1 MTHPLNNLLYDNYP
15 HPLKIEGHEAESF
28 ARALEQSP
36 SIAHLNLRCH
46 LIRSHG
52 EGRLAEVLVQCPAL
66 THLNDHSVA

>member
-15 HPLKIEGHEAESF
+15 HPLKIEGHEAE
-28 ARALEQSP
+28 
-36 SIAHLNLRCH
+36 
-46 LIRSHG
+46 IRSHG